1 MRRGGFAAGVAV
13 GVVGLEIEAEREHLD
28 GLVPLHVEV
37 EFSGLFPYFDEFC
50 QHGFVLVPDF
60 AEQFECLDG
69 LALAYDADGVERA
82 VNEESR
88 FEQCLRVFA
97 NLYVGTILLGCT
109 FQARGEVHGVAHHG
123 VVFAH
128 GRAHVARD
136 DVARVDTDAHV
147 HFVDGCGP
155 LVALVFPLL
164 AQFSQFL
171 LHIHCRFAGAL
182 GVVFER
188 HGRPEE
194 GDDGVAFVLVER
206 SLVVD
211 ERVGHCGQVFVQQ
224 VHESARVADF
234 FGERGETA
242 DIGEVGG
249 NVRLF
254 AAEGRHN
261 FVVHHF
267 IDQFGGDV
275 LLERVVEEPL
285 FAGFVVELHNQ
296 RDDVCR

>member
-1 MRRGGFAAGVAV
+1 MRYDKRFIWFYLLLGCGEHSVPDFAFGDGRGDFVLFATLDIDVRRGGFAAGVAV

-88 FEQCLRVFA
+88 FEQRLRVFA
-97 NLYVGTILLGCT
+97 NLYVGAVLLGCT

-123 VVFAH
+123 VVLAH

-155 LVALVFPLL
+155 LVTLVFPLL
-164 AQFSQFL
+164 AQF
-171 LHIHCRFAGAL
+171 A
-182 GVVFER
+182 
-188 HGRPEE
+188 
-194 GDDGVAFVLVER
+194 
-206 SLVVD
+206 
-211 ERVGHCGQVFVQQ
+211 
-224 VHESARVADF
+224 
-234 FGERGETA
+234 
-242 DIGEVGG
+242 
-249 NVRLF
+249 
-254 AAEGRHN
+254 
-261 FVVHHF
+261 
-267 IDQFGGDV
+267 
-275 LLERVVEEPL
+275 
-285 FAGFVVELHNQ
+285 
-296 RDDVCR
+296 